1 MRVLAELQA
10 ILVKSC
16 NSEKQQ
22 ELGNASLV
30 LFICYKYLASQVCSF
45 LSGLF
50 NLIQSNLKLLTRL
63 GQVNLETLAEVIRH
77 CLSSYCSEYCRYL
90 SPSFLRLRVLS
101 QQLSYRRYRAAACL
115 NLPLPLFFPIFFY
128 FALYHYLSFIGLI
141 FKVKARSVLT
151 NILF

>member
-16 NSEKQQ
+16 NSEKQY
-22 ELGNASLV
+22 EFEYASLV

-77 CLSSYCSEYCRYL
+77 CLSSSCSEYCRYL

-101 QQLSYRRYRAAACL
+101 LAQLQKIQSCCMPQPSPSPL
-115 NLPLPLFFPIFFY
+115 LPNFLLFCSVPLFVFY
-128 FALYHYLSFIGLI
+128 WLDFQGKSQISFD
-141 FKVKARSVLT
+141 
-151 NILF
+151 